1 MRRHISRGLL
11 VLAALAVGSGSL
23 QAGLFD
29 LLESK
34 FGGPDRTYETVAQV
48 EPPSGP
54 AILPPPA
61 AVSDGEQPPL
71 PAVPDEPVPSTPLP
85 APVMESIELYPC
97 VEYDDRDE
105 MHPRAQ
111 PVIVAVPDPSSVK
124 HPFYWL
130 VGDAPC
136 DGCGHCAHCAKPCAY
151 VEICIPPNCP
161 VPQPKVRSNGR
172 KYVYD
177 FGKYSVEVKLQRGKI
192 EVEYDD

>member
-1 MRRHISRGLL
+1 M
-11 VLAALAVGSGSL
+11 LAALGICGGSA

-29 LLESK
+29 FLESK
-34 FGGPDRTYETVAQV
+34 LAGPPRVYETAAQV

-54 AILPPPA
+54 AIVPPPA
-61 AVSDGEQPPL
+61 VEAESEQPPL
-71 PAVPDEPVPSTPLP
+71 PAVPDEPVPSAPMLAP
-85 APVMESIELYPC
+85 APAIELYPN
-97 VEYDDRDE
+97 VSYDDRDE
-105 MHPRAQ
+105 MHPYAE

-136 DGCGHCAHCAKPCAY
+136 NNDCVQPMAY

-161 VPQPKVRSNGR
+161 VPQPSVRHNGR

-177 FGKYSVEVKLQRGKI
+177 FGKYSVEVKLERGGI